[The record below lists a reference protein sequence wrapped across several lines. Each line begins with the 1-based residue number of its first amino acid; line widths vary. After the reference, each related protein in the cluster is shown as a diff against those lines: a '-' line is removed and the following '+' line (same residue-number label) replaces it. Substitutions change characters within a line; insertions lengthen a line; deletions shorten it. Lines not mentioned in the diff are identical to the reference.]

1 MKKPFFHS
9 LPPAGH
15 KIPLRLLF
23 GRIGNRTQ
31 ENCDRS
37 IESILRYL
45 GGRNAF
51 YLSSGRAALWLYLKA
66 LSVLRPERK
75 EVIVPAYT
83 CPSVVSAVLKAG
95 LTPVLCD
102 NNLDD
107 FGYEI
112 RELENKLGKKTLAAI
127 AVHLYGVPARVDAIQ
142 ELCRSN
148 GAALVED
155 AAQAF
160 GNSFLDAQDVK
171 LGLKGDA
178 GFYSFGRGKP
188 VSILHGGLLVV
199 TSDEVCHEARKIMQ
213 GLKTDNAS
221 VQYCLALSTYALF
234 SNPNLYWIPQMIPFL
249 NLGGTVFEPE
259 FETSKGLSVAASFL
273 EILLDGLEKDKEIRG
288 MNAKWYSDNLSQ
300 ACFRH
305 LGLQGEYPYLRYPLI
320 IDDRDLRVCI
330 LEKLVAAGTGA
341 TGSYPTPLNQLPKL
355 REVLADDTEYK
366 CAIKIAESIVTLPV
380 HSGVSAAN
388 RENIMRIIRQVLN
401 AN

>member
-1 MKKPFFHS
+1 MKKPLFHS

-23 GRIGNRTQ
+23 GCIGNRSQ
-31 ENCDRS
+31 ENRDRA
-37 IESILRYL
+37 IERIIRYL
-45 GGRNAF
+45 GGRKAF

-66 LSVLRPERK
+66 LSIFKPERK

-83 CPSVVSAVLKAG
+83 CPSVVSAVFKAG

-107 FGYEI
+107 FGYEL
-112 RELENKLGKKTLAAI
+112 REFENKLGRKTLAAI
-127 AVHLYGVPARVDAIQ
+127 AVHLYGVPVRVDDIQ

-148 GAALVED
+148 SAALVED

-160 GNSFLDAQDVK
+160 GNSFLGEKDVK
-171 LGLKGDA
+171 LGMKGDA

-199 TSDEVCHEARKIMQ
+199 TSDEVFREAGKIAQ

-234 SNPNLYWIPQMIPFL
+234 SNPTLYWIPQMIPFL

-259 FETSKGLSVAASFL
+259 FETSRGLSVAASFL
-273 EILLDGLEKDKEIRG
+273 ETMLAGLEKEKEIRG
-288 MNAKWYSDNLSQ
+288 TNSKWYSDNLSQ

-305 LGLQGEYPYLRYPLI
+305 IGLRGEYPYLRYPLI
-320 IDDRDLRVCI
+320 IDDRDLRACI
-330 LEKLVAAGTGA
+330 LEKLVAEGTGA

-366 CAIKIAESIVTLPV
+366 CAKKIAESIVTLPV

-388 RENIMRIIRQVLN
+388 RENIMSIIRQVLN

>member
-1 MKKPFFHS
+1 MKKTLFHS

-23 GRIGNRTQ
+23 GRIGNRSQ
-31 ENCDRS
+31 ENCTRS
-37 IESILRYL
+37 IESILRYQ
-45 GGRNAF
+45 GRNAF

-66 LSVLRPERK
+66 LSVLRPEEK

-83 CPSVVSAVLKAG
+83 CLSVVSAVLKAG

-102 NNLDD
+102 NNADD

-127 AVHLYGVPARVDAIQ
+127 AVHLYGVPVRVDAIQ

-160 GNSFLDAQDVK
+160 GNSFWDAQDVK

-199 TSDEVCHEARKIMQ
+199 TSDEVCHEAKNIMQ
-213 GLKTDNAS
+213 RLKADSAS
-221 VQYCLALSTYALF
+221 VKLPCAEYLRPFKSKSILDT
-234 SNPNLYWIPQMIPFL
+234 QMIPFL
-249 NLGGTVFEPE
+249 NLEGR
-259 FETSKGLSVAASFL
+259 S
-273 EILLDGLEKDKEIRG
+273 
-288 MNAKWYSDNLSQ
+288 LSQ
-300 ACFRH
+300 NSQH
-305 LGLQGEYPYLRYPLI
+305 QG
-320 IDDRDLRVCI
+320 
-330 LEKLVAAGTGA
+330 G
-341 TGSYPTPLNQLPKL
+341 
-355 REVLADDTEYK
+355 
-366 CAIKIAESIVTLPV
+366 
-380 HSGVSAAN
+380 
-388 RENIMRIIRQVLN
+388 
-401 AN
+401 